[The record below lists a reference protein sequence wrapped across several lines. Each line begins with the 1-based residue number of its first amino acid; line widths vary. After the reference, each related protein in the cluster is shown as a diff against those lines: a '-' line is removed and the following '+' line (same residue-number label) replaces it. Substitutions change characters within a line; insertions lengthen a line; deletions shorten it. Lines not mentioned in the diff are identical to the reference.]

1 MRTTKPFAIALVG
14 LLALPALTA
23 VVGCKRAKTTETVV
37 ITVGDVR
44 AVHADVRIGDHT
56 VQGEQRLSDGDR
68 LSTGPE
74 GRARVRLDD
83 GTLIAVDASTTF
95 SLKGKGLTLESGRLF
110 VQGGPVARAEVTSG
124 DVTTTVSSSAAAFE
138 RRGPVNKIYC
148 AQGELV
154 LRSQGGATSRVQSG
168 ETATLE
174 GKAVKVA
181 PEKAFD
187 DWTGGLAV
195 PWTSELGDKTG
206 IAEVRGGAGGADA
219 GSELVVRSHKVDV
232 QVDGELAI
240 TRSRTRYFNGGG
252 DVPRASFRLALPE
265 GAVLTSVAKRNEGA
279 PGDVQATLGVA
290 TAIGAGT
297 GRARLEWAG
306 GGNLRGEL
314 GSVPG
319 GATVELALEYV
330 EWLPNHSGRAT
341 YRFPMEGPA
350 EPALVSELSAAV
362 DVTRTETPL
371 LSASAGAVVEGRTV
385 KFRQADVRPTGDL
398 VVELSPRVVKPGQAR
413 AYVTEPTPGEDAY
426 VLVRTEVPE
435 RKDAGLTLALVVDS
449 SMSVGSAA
457 LETEKAVI
465 DAVLEG
471 LGPRDSVVV
480 LAADQTVRAIGPG
493 APAPLTPKLRDELRK
508 GLGALRP
515 GGASNI
521 GAALQV
527 AADVLDA
534 PSRGESAG
542 SGMVVYIGDG
552 RPTVGEQGATA
563 IRRLIGRRPGGMP
576 RLGAIA
582 VGAAADKWM
591 LAELVAGVGSVYDVA
606 DRADASRAGAKLL
619 ADALQPTL
627 RDVELDLGPN
637 VDRIYPREARAVV
650 SGSTVSVVGRLRG
663 QLPTAI
669 GFRFRD
675 GAKLVSES
683 RSLVRA
689 ALPRGADVQRRWA
702 LARIEELAARGEGI
716 EPAIALAMQNNLLT
730 PWTTFFFE
738 GGPDTSP
745 PFSERLLG
753 LSPQYDTPYA
763 ARIEGVLAQGSTL
776 LEPTG
781 LTGGGVSLE
790 DAAAAAVRR
799 TLEQAR
805 SSIRACRDARAS
817 VRPDVSATFR
827 IQLAVD
833 GGGHATRVTVV
844 VGEASQRDVVLERC
858 IENVVRALPYFA
870 AGVTLDVDHTLTVPE
885 GRTSRRTK
893 CSEASKVALPIR
905 RSIWRAR
912 TLDASAYVAAAMM
925 CELPTWTDRR
935 AFLMM
940 LLEHFPD
947 GATRLGMASEL
958 DAAGETDAA
967 VFLRKET
974 LRRVVSFAELQQLSR
989 LLAQNEP
996 DIDLELDKA
1005 YRKATSDEERLKV
1018 VRRFLLLSP
1027 HSATARRRLIALLE
1041 AMGRNE
1047 ALAQEIE
1054 HMRSEPFIDAGLLAQ
1069 GASSL
1074 RRVGLEAD
1082 GRRAFGEL
1090 IERAPSDPW
1099 TLAFVGDRLRAEG
1112 MYDEAGAAYDSLERL
1127 MPDEA
1132 AVALRM
1138 ALAHAG
1144 AGRLDVATRL
1154 LERVTQTGGRT
1165 DSQELGELA
1174 SITEAVLLAEARS
1187 SAQGELAAQLDR
1199 RLLRTPLP
1207 DVGSVL
1213 MVLEAPS
1220 DDPLSVRIARDGGE
1234 REELTP
1240 DYDARV
1246 LGMAAVRVERGEG
1259 KTRLRLSR
1267 TADPG
1272 PSRPRKAQVFALV
1285 LGADDGKVR
1294 LLRKDVDVAAD
1305 GKTIELEYEGG
1316 QFL

>member
-1 MRTTKPFAIALVG
+1 MRTTKLRALALVG
-14 LLALPALTA
+14 LIFCSSLA
-23 VVGCKRAKTTETVV
+23 VFVGCKRERTTEPVV
-37 ITVGDVR
+37 YTVGDVR
-44 AVHADVRIGDHT
+44 AVHADVRIGERT
-56 VQGEQRLSDGDR
+56 VQGEQRIGDGER
-68 LSTGPE
+68 LTTGPE

-83 GTLIAVDASTTF
+83 GTLIAVDVSTTF
-95 SLKGKGLTLESGRLF
+95 ALHGKGLTLESGRLF
-110 VQGGPVARAEVTSG
+110 VQGGPMARAEVTSG
-124 DVTTTVSSSAAAFE
+124 DVSTTVSGGAVAFE
-138 RRGPVNKIYC
+138 RRGAMNTIYC

-154 LRSQGGATSRVQSG
+154 LRSQGGGTTRVVSG
-168 ETATLE
+168 ETAKLD
-174 GKAVKVA
+174 GKNVEVA

-195 PWTSELGDKTG
+195 PWTSELGDRTA
-206 IAEVRGGAGGADA
+206 IAEVRGGAGGVDV
-219 GSELVVRSHKVDV
+219 GSELVVRSHEVDV
-232 QVDGELAI
+232 EIDGELAV
-240 TRSRTRYFNGGG
+240 TRSRTKYFNGGG
-252 DVPRASFRLALPE
+252 HVPRARFRLALPE
-265 GAVLTSVAKRNEGA
+265 GAVLTKVARRREGD
-279 PGDVQATLGVA
+279 PHEVVATLGVA
-290 TAIGAGT
+290 TDIGSDSGQS
-297 GRARLEWAG
+297 RLDWAG

-314 GSVPG
+314 GSVAG
-319 GATVELALEYV
+319 GATVELALEWV
-330 EWLPNHSGRAT
+330 EWLPSRSGRTT
-341 YRFPMEGPA
+341 YRFPMQGPT
-350 EPALVSELSAAV
+350 EPALVSELAAHV
-362 DVTRTETPL
+362 DVTRTETPFI
-371 LSASAGAVVEGRTV
+371 SANAGAVVQGRTV
-385 KFRQADVRPTGDL
+385 DLRQADVRPTGDL
-398 VVELSPRVVKPGQAR
+398 VVELAPRAVKEGAAR
-413 AYVTEPTPGEDAY
+413 AYVTPATPTEDGY

-435 RKDAGLTLALVVDS
+435 RKDTGLTLALVVDS
-449 SMSVGSAA
+449 SMSVGSAT
-457 LETEKAVI
+457 LETERAVL

-480 LAADQTVRAIGPG
+480 FAADQTVRAIGPE
-493 APAPLTPKLRDELRK
+493 APAPLTPALRGAIRQ

-521 GAALQV
+521 GAALQK

-542 SGMVVYIGDG
+542 SGVVVYVGDG
-552 RPTVGEQGATA
+552 RPTVGEQSAAA
-563 IRRLIGRRPGGMP
+563 IRRLIGRRPDGMP

-582 VGAAADKWM
+582 VGAAADRWM
-591 LAELVAGVGSVYDVA
+591 LAELVAGVGSVYQVA
-606 DRADASRAGAKLL
+606 DRADAARAGAAVL

-637 VDRIYPREARAVV
+637 VDRVYPREARAVV

-663 QLPTAI
+663 RLPAHV

-675 GAKLVSES
+675 GAKLVTES
-683 RSLVRA
+683 RSLMAVTP
-689 ALPRGADVQRRWA
+689 PRGADVPRRWA

-716 EPAIALAMQNNLLT
+716 EPAVALAVSHGLLT
-730 PWTTFFFE
+730 PWTSFFFE
-738 GGPDTSP
+738 GGAATTP

-753 LSPQYDTPYA
+753 LSPSYDTPYA
-763 ARIEGVLAQGSTL
+763 KRIEGVLSSGSTL
-776 LEPTG
+776 LEPSG

-799 TLEQAR
+799 VLEQAR
-805 SSIRACRDARAS
+805 GSIRACRDARAS
-817 VRPDVSATFR
+817 VRPDLSQVLKIR
-827 IQLAVD
+827 LAVD

-844 VGEASQRDVVLERC
+844 LGDAAQRDAVLERC
-858 IENVVRALPYFA
+858 IESVVRSLPYFA
-870 AGVTLDVDHTLTVPE
+870 AGATLEVEHTLTVPD

-905 RSIWRAR
+905 RSIWNAR
-912 TLDASAYVAAAMM
+912 TLDANAFVAAAMA
-925 CELPTWTDRR
+925 CELPTWADRR
-935 AFLMM
+935 ALLM
-940 LLEHFPD
+940 LLLERQPD
-947 GATRLGMASEL
+947 GATRLGIASEL

-967 VFLRKET
+967 VFFRKET

-996 DIDLELDKA
+996 DIGRELDKA
-1005 YRKATSDEERLKV
+1005 YGKATSDEERLAV

-1027 HSATARRRLIALLE
+1027 HSTVARRRLIALLE
-1041 AMGRNE
+1041 ALGRKE
-1047 ALAQEIE
+1047 SLVQEME
-1054 HMRSEPFIDAGLLAQ
+1054 HMRGEPFIDAGLLAQ

-1074 RRVGLEAD
+1074 RRIGREAD

-1112 MYDEAGAAYDSLERL
+1112 MFDEAGAAYDSLERL

-1154 LERVTQTGGRT
+1154 LEKVTQTGGRN

-1174 SITEAVLLAEARS
+1174 SITTAVLLAEARG
-1187 SAQGELAAQLDR
+1187 SAQGDLAAQLER

-1207 DVGSVL
+1207 DVSSVL

-1220 DDPLSVRIARDGGE
+1220 DDPLFVRVARDDGE

-1267 TADPG
+1267 ANDPG
-1272 PSRPRKAQVFALV
+1272 PTRPRKAQVFALV
-1285 LGADDGKVR
+1285 LGGDKTLR
-1294 LLRKDVDVAAD
+1294 LLRRDVVVAAD
-1305 GKTIELEYEGG
+1305 GKAVELRFAGG
-1316 QFL
+1316 EFL